1 MDNTL
6 IKKLVLSIE
15 LLGSHTYKLFSGW
28 NFLAVPMESPTR
40 RSLAVVIDRP
50 HVMFLRSTR
59 LGVQLDPLGG
69 FA

>member
-28 NFLAVPMESPTR
+28 NFLAVPMESSTR
-40 RSLAVVIDRP
+40 RSLAVVID
-50 HVMFLRSTR
+50 
-59 LGVQLDPLGG
+59 
-69 FA
+69 